1 MIGAFV
7 DDKRSGRCFAA
18 GDFHDMTL
26 EDAVLK
32 AAEYP
37 VYTGTIGL

>member
-7 DDKRSGRCFAA
+7 DDKRSGRCCAA

-26 EDAVLK
+26 EEAVLK
-32 AAEYP
+32 AKDYP